1 MSSLTAIDEA
11 LRALGFS
18 GTKFFLPPKIIKN
31 YLKLFMKVQDFY
43 RLAQLASACIGVAVG
58 HGLLIAGF
66 IVDSTGEISNS
77 ALIAYGETITFAASL
92 FGVDY
97 HYRYSSTNRG
107 YAKRLPDDNKNGNAD
122 ADADTR

>member
-1 MSSLTAIDEA
+1 MGKKTRIM
-11 LRALGFS
+11 
-18 GTKFFLPPKIIKN
+18 
-31 YLKLFMKVQDFY
+31 KLQDVY

-107 YAKRLPDDNKNGNAD
+107 YAKRMSDDKGNDNDNDNANEND
-122 ADADTR
+122 NPR